1 MLYLRCSG
9 KADKLVSQGKLRA
22 KKRYRG
28 EKLMKSKLLAAAMCA
43 AVSFA
48 ASAAMAQDDG
58 VARPNNYKYAPAKGM
73 DSKSFAK
80 PLEGSVNKGVFNM
93 KTWKYGPNK
102 DIPAG
107 AKLLWNP
114 AMIKFKAGGQLFS
127 DTVNG
132 DSTPEAYCAA
142 ANRETNDFIWTEMQ
156 HSAGTWHDVD
166 NMWAACP
173 HAHAVPGVRIPN
185 ENEMDEQHATD
196 RGALVL
202 VIPTVRTPEEAQLGA
217 NWAFFPPLGHRSA
230 GSNVAGRYWGTD
242 EYAGRALTQTF
253 NQNLVLIEM
262 IETLDGIQNI
272 DKIASVKG
280 LTGIFAASSDLG
292 NFSGY
297 SQGSPD
303 YERLINIVH
312 DAALKHHIGLCGP
325 SSWYDRPDFNCF
337 QGGPPGAGRGAGGGR
352 GRGARGGAAAG
363 GAAPA
368 PAQ

>member
-1 MLYLRCSG
+1 
-9 KADKLVSQGKLRA
+9 
-22 KKRYRG
+22 
-28 EKLMKSKLLAAAMCA
+28 MKSKLLAAAMCA

-58 VARPNNYKYAPAKGM
+58 VARPNNYKYAPAKGV
-73 DSKSFAK
+73 DSKSFDKA
-80 PLEGSVNKGVFNM
+80 PSDATNQGRFNM
-93 KTWKYGPNK
+93 KTWKFGHSH
-102 DIPAG
+102 DIPAT
-107 AKLLWNP
+107 AVRLWNP
-114 AMIKFKAGGQLFS
+114 AMIKFKNGGQLFS

-132 DSTPEAYCAA
+132 DSTPENYCAN
-142 ANRETNDFIWTEMQ
+142 ANKVTDDFIWTEMQ

-166 NMWAACP
+166 LMWAACP

-230 GSNVAGRYWGTD
+230 GSNVAGQYWNQM
-242 EYAGRALTQTF
+242 AGGAYSQTI
-253 NQNLVLIEM
+253 NDNLVLIEM

-280 LTGIFAASSDLG
+280 VTGIFAASSDLG
-292 NFSGY
+292 NFSGTR
-297 SQGSPD
+297 QGEPD

-325 SSWYDRPDFNCF
+325 SSWADRPDWNCF
-337 QGGPPGAGRGAGGGR
+337 QGGPPGAGRGAGGGGRGRGGR
-352 GRGARGGAAAG
+352 GRGAPADGA
-363 GAAPA
+363 AAPA
-368 PAQ
+368 PAPAQ

>member
-1 MLYLRCSG
+1 M
-9 KADKLVSQGKLRA
+9 KLKFV
-22 KKRYRG
+22 
-28 EKLMKSKLLAAAMCA
+28 AAAMCA
-43 AVSFA
+43 AMAFA
-48 ASAAMAQDDG
+48 AGVAMAQDDG
-58 VARPNNYKYAPAKGM
+58 VARPNQYKFDTGKGV
-73 DSKSFAK
+73 DSKAFTKSLPGA
-80 PLEGSVNKGVFNM
+80 VNKGVFNM

-102 DIPAG
+102 DIPAD
-107 AKLLWNP
+107 AKRLWNP
-114 AMIKFKAGGQLFS
+114 AMIKFRNGGKLFS
-127 DTVNG
+127 DTVNS
-132 DSTPEAYCAA
+132 DSTPDAYCAA
-142 ANRETNDFIWTEMQ
+142 ANKETNDFIWVELQ
-156 HSAGTWHDVD
+156 HAAGTWHDID

-230 GSNVAGRYWGTD
+230 GSNVSGRYWGTE

-253 NQNLVLIEM
+253 NDNLILIEM

-280 LTGIFAASSDLG
+280 VTALFAASSDLG

-312 DAALKHHIGLCGP
+312 DAAIKHHIGLCGP

-337 QGGPPGAGRGAGGGR
+337 QGGPPGANPGRGPAGAGR
-352 GRGARGGAAAG
+352 GRGARGGA
-363 GAAPA
+363 PA

>member
-1 MLYLRCSG
+1 
-9 KADKLVSQGKLRA
+9 
-22 KKRYRG
+22 
-28 EKLMKSKLLAAAMCA
+28 MKSKLLAAAMCA
-43 AVSFA
+43 AMTFA

-58 VARPNNYKYAPAKGM
+58 VARPNNYKYAPAKGV

-80 PLEGSVNKGVFNM
+80 PPADAVNKGVFNM
-93 KTWKYGPNK
+93 KTWKYGPVANM
-102 DIPAG
+102 PAG
-107 AKLLWNP
+107 STAPRLWNP
-114 AMIKFKAGGQLFS
+114 AMIKFRNGGQLFS
-127 DTVNG
+127 ATVNS
-132 DSTPEAYCAA
+132 DSTPEQYCAQ
-142 ANRETNDFIWTEMQ
+142 ANIETNDFIWTEQQ
-156 HSAGTWHDVD
+156 HAAGTWHDID
-166 NMWAACP
+166 NMWKACP

-202 VIPTVRTPEEAQLGA
+202 VIPTVRTQEEAQLGA

-230 GSNVAGRYWGTD
+230 GSNVSGTYWNQMAGG
-242 EYAGRALTQTF
+242 ALRATF
-253 NQNLVLIEM
+253 NDNLILIEM

-297 SQGSPD
+297 RQGDPD

-325 SSWYDRPDFNCF
+325 SSWADRPDFNCF
-337 QGGPPGAGRGAGGGR
+337 QGGPPGAGRGAGGGGR
-352 GRGARGGAAAG
+352 GRGGRGRGDAAAG

-368 PAQ
+368 APAPAQ